1 MRLRLLRGAKL
12 IKRGTSPVSQVEGRG
27 TRPRSS
33 AAEFLSHAHGGTI
46 VPHQLRQRLDQAA
59 PALLALAQCLFCDAA
74 LVVHRA
80 SGVVALLVQQVE
92 ASAPMLV

>member
-1 MRLRLLRGAKL
+1 
-12 IKRGTSPVSQVEGRG
+12 
-27 TRPRSS
+27 
-33 AAEFLSHAHGGTI
+33 
-46 VPHQLRQRLDQAA
+46 LRQRLGQAA

-92 ASAPMLV
+92 ASAPMLVLV